1 MNKALVYVVGFLG
14 AVFAAIILQVL
25 AQDEF
30 GISQESIVV
39 DSPGVRWN
47 TQPDMCGRGAKSA
60 QVDRGKGSWHEI
72 DRSPGF

>member
-30 GISQESIVV
+30 GISQGINCRRF
-39 DSPGVRWN
+39 PGVRWN
-47 TQPDMCGRGAKSA
+47 TEPDMCGRGAKSA